1 MAELLNSQE
10 TTGGLLRW
18 IVLFLT
24 CAGLFGQ
31 FYAYD
36 NPSALNKQLQIRCPS
51 ASYDYDFN
59 LLYSA
64 YSVPNIVLPLVLGV
78 CMDRVGERWL
88 IACLALF
95 VVIGQVVT
103 AIGVQSCAWPTM
115 WAGRAIFGLG
125 GESMQIAQ
133 TVLLFKWFKGK
144 EVALA
149 LGLNISVARA
159 GSVLNDVLSPWT
171 AAGFG
176 LPSAFWLGAVLCVL
190 SCTCNFA
197 TVFVDYKTRP
207 TGEPSSGE
215 ETNIRDILLL
225 PRLFWLLAAY
235 GVIIYSGIVPFNNI
249 ASALFVEDFYASLP
263 LAAAQQQA
271 GNVMSIMFLVSAVG
285 TPFVGGLVDKIG
297 HRVHMLIFAGALM
310 TCTFMVLPV
319 IRPAVSMLSLGVVY
333 TVFAAAL
340 WPTYTLAVPERQ
352 LGTAYGIATSL
363 QNGGLAAAPLVV
375 AYLQSSTSHF
385 GAVLHFFVI
394 ISVLGFLTA
403 LLIQA
408 ESRAKGVRLD
418 LPSQESSVAEGR
430 PKEKQSLLPKHSKE
444 KQ

>member
-1 MAELLNSQE
+1 MAEHVNSQQE
-10 TTGGLLRW
+10 TGGLLRW

-78 CMDRVGERWL
+78 CMDRVGVRWL
-88 IACLALF
+88 ITCLAFF

-103 AIGVQSCAWPTM
+103 AIGVQNCAWPTM
-115 WAGRAIFGLG
+115 WAGRATFGIG

-171 AAGFG
+171 AAGLG
-176 LPSAFWLGAVLCVL
+176 LPAAFWLGAALCVL
-190 SCTCNFA
+190 SCACNFA
-197 TVFVDYKTRP
+197 CVIVDYKTRE
-207 TGEPSSGE
+207 TGELSSGE
-215 ETNIRDILLL
+215 ETNMRDILKL
-225 PRLFWLLAAY
+225 PRLFWLLAAF

-249 ASALFVEDFYASLP
+249 ASALFVENFYASLP

-285 TPFVGGLVDKIG
+285 TPLVGGLIDKIG
-297 HRVHMLIFAGALM
+297 RRVHMLIFAGALM
-310 TCTFMVLPV
+310 TCTFMLMPV
-319 IRPAVSMLSLGVVY
+319 VRPAVSMLSLGVVY

-340 WPTYTLAVPERQ
+340 WPTYTLAVPEKQ

-363 QNGGLAAAPLVV
+363 QNGGLATAPLIV
-375 AYLQSSTSHF
+375 AYLQSSASHF

-394 ISVLGFLTA
+394 VSLFGFLSA
-403 LLIQA
+403 LAIQA

-418 LPSQESSVAEGR
+418 LPSQEE
-430 PKEKQSLLPKHSKE
+430 EKQSLLPKHSKE